1 MSYLPKNINEI
12 KQELENR
19 VGQKVL
25 VTAQA
30 GRKRG
35 AKHHGILSKTYP
47 AIFVVHVNEG
57 QGAISRISYSYTDLL
72 TENISID
79 FEDEA
84 QA

>member
-1 MSYLPKNINEI
+1 MPKTILEI
-12 KQELENR
+12 KQELEDRIGQR
-19 VGQKVL
+19 VM

-30 GRKRG
+30 GRKRV

-57 QGAISRISYSYTDLL
+57 QGEISRVTYSYTDLL
-72 TENISID
+72 TQNISID
-79 FEDEA
+79 FEDEEA